1 MLKAPSKP
9 CIRCGKE
16 RIVSKTWTD
25 VIGTSKVTFT
35 NYVCPDSE
43 CQAVVE
49 EEFNKK
55 KTHLANIQAKSLE
68 RKKQNKRNKKTG
80 KKAKK

>member
-1 MLKAPSKP
+1 MVQKSTHFP

-16 RIVSKTWTD
+16 RISAKSWTET
-25 VIGTSKVTFT
+25 VGTSVVTYT
-35 NYVCPDSE
+35 NYVCPDPQ
-43 CQAVVE
+43 CQAIVE

-68 RKKQNKRNKKTG
+68 RKKQNKRNRKVNKK
-80 KKAKK
+80 